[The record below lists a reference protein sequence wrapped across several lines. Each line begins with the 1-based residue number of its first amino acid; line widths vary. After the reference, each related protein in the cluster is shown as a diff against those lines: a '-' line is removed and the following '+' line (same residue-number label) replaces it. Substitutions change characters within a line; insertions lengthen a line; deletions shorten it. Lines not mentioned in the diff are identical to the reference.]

1 MRKVIFVGST
11 AFSGSTFFHMI
22 LANDPKGF
30 SCGEVRSLFHP
41 YRTQHA
47 QPVCGCGDNNCR
59 LWYQVRERGADRLY
73 ETLFEMN
80 PEVEFIVDS
89 SKNPFWIQS
98 QSENLSKQGIEAE
111 NILIWKT
118 PLEFAYSCQRRDRF
132 EDWDERWIEY
142 HRRYFSL
149 VDEWGSVKYR
159 SVTSEGTVLE
169 DACAYLG
176 IPYFEGKEQ
185 YWHKRQHVL
194 FGNYSAK
201 FHLYS
206 EDAASEYLSGTFDQ
220 ERLQYYRSIYYH
232 EVEDEA
238 LRATVGE
245 AMSESAYFERILDL
259 LAAHDVAGDRPSD
272 RDSDLSEIR
281 FSRSTLEYKRL
292 RHVARTRIGRVRY
305 GRRN

>member
-41 YRTQHA
+41 YRPQHA
-47 QPVCGCGDNNCR
+47 QPACGCGDDNCR

-73 ETLFEMN
+73 ETLFEMH

-98 QSENLSKQGIEAE
+98 QSENLRRQGIEVG
-111 NILIWKT
+111 NVLIWKT

-132 EDWDERWIEY
+132 DDWVERWIEY

-159 SVTSEGTVLE
+159 SVTAEGTVIQ
-169 DACAYLG
+169 DACWYLD

-185 YWHKRQHVL
+185 YWKKKQHVL

-206 EDAASEYLSGTFDQ
+206 EDAATEYLSGTFDQ
-220 ERLQYYRSIYYH
+220 ERLQFYRSIYYR
-232 EVEDEA
+232 EVKDEA
-238 LRATVGE
+238 LRKTVGE
-245 AMSESAYFERILDL
+245 AVSVSAYFSRILDL
-259 LAAHDVAGDRPSD
+259 LAARDVAGERSSD
-272 RDSDLSEIR
+272 RDTGLNVLR
-281 FSRSTLEYKRL
+281 FSTASLEYKRL
-292 RHVARTRIGRVRY
+292 RQRVRTRIGQVRY
-305 GRRN
+305 GWRS